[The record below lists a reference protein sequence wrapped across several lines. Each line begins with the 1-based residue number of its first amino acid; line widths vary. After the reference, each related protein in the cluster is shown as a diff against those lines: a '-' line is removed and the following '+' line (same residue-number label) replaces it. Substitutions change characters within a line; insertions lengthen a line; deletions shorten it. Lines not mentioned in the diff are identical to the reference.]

1 MGGNCVK
8 LNPANGSQPQMQN
21 WRKFDTVGD
30 NNEDKID
37 AAKFEE
43 NAKAIADMVY
53 GSGLFEGRGGG
64 RGHVGIV
71 GDKVIKFNTKKKERD
86 ELEKMKKLDTS
97 IKANSKEIKSESNGF
112 VTYQDM
118 KESCNNLR
126 RQLLKMAE
134 FAGLKDDDLAKVLD
148 ALKIKANGT
157 IGADAD
163 LLERKTVADILKK
176 LVSAYNETKAQAK
189 ILNSAL
195 WGGHTPTYGSSVA
208 SFRDAINKHNENIS
222 LTVTKE
228 YDDLVKDAVR
238 VSDGIDQ
245 TRDAIADRIRG
256 KVDGWC
262 THVNG
267 WLNRTRDFLIGLV
280 PETANDAKALRGLCE
295 TLDEHCRKIK
305 EILKEM
311 KDLAAQPPEDG
322 KYKPEKFGGRDS
334 SGRKEVY
341 SRFSKVVSLGFKE
354 VNFQFDSMLHSA
366 HLNHT
371 FSDGNRYPNF
381 TQSLSGQKI
390 PKAYEDIADDIS
402 VMCQTFRNAIDS
414 FVFIEDNTAK
424 AAGEKVDF
432 KNWNEKFDQRV
443 GNAANAFDKTLEG
456 LVGSANGSN
465 RTEMLKVIMNPPNE
479 QQKNQQP
486 GKLKALAQSLKDMWK
501 ATIAEDKCYK
511 FNTTFN
517 PSQLTYYLKDQESD
531 LDGAIN
537 NIKNVGDFTKFVDK
551 LIQTRSSRST
561 VFDMSMWGN
570 SSIPAAVP
578 RGLVTGQTPALFRK
592 MRENGEDGKMI
603 MTAMRYFN
611 RLHEVASAF
620 GVIDAKTG
628 VSPKDSEKKIPPTIN
643 DGQKVAQ

>member
-21 WRKFDTVGD
+21 WREFGTANDKDMT
-30 NNEDKID
+30 ED
-37 AAKFEE
+37 AKFEAK
-43 NAKAIADMVY
+43 AKAIAEMVY
-53 GSGLFEGRGGG
+53 GNGWFEGDRGGK
-64 RGHVGIV
+64 GHVGIV
-71 GDKVIKFNTKKKERD
+71 GNVVIKFNTKKKERD
-86 ELEKMKKLDTS
+86 ELDRMKKLDASMKASEDKTS
-97 IKANSKEIKSESNGF
+97 GNESKGF
-112 VTYQDM
+112 SPYQDM

-126 RQLLKMAE
+126 RELLKMAE
-134 FAGLKDDDLAKVLD
+134 YACAGSDELNDILG
-148 ALKIKANGT
+148 ALKIKVNGE
-157 IGADAD
+157 IDADAD
-163 LLERKTVADILKK
+163 LLERTTVADILKK
-176 LVSAYNETKAQAK
+176 MVAAHKQDKEQAK
-189 ILNSAL
+189 ILTKEL
-195 WGGHTPTYGSSVA
+195 WGGHTPTYGSSVS
-208 SFRDAINKHNENIS
+208 SFRKAVNLHNIDVNN
-222 LTVTKE
+222 TVTKE

-245 TRDAIADRIRG
+245 TRDAIADRIKG
-256 KVDGWC
+256 KIDGWC

-280 PETANDAKALRGLCE
+280 PETAKDAKALEGLCK
-295 TLDEHCRKIK
+295 TLDEHCKKIK

-311 KDLAAQPPEDG
+311 KDLAAQPPKDG
-322 KYKPEKFGGRDS
+322 EYKPENFGGRDIR
-334 SGRKEVY
+334 GRKIGY
-341 SRFSKVVSLGFKE
+341 SRFSKVVSLGFNA
-354 VNFQFDSMLHSA
+354 VNFQFDSMLRSA
-366 HLNHT
+366 NLNHT
-371 FSDGNRYPNF
+371 FSDGNPYPNF
-381 TQSLSGQKI
+381 AQSLSGQKI

-414 FVFIEDNTAK
+414 FVFIEDKAAK
-424 AAGEKVDF
+424 DAGEKVDF

-456 LVGSANGSN
+456 LSGSANGSN
-465 RTEMLKVIMNPPNE
+465 RTGMLEVIRNKAGTDE
-479 QQKNQQP
+479 
-486 GKLKALAQSLKDMWK
+486 LKGLALALKDMWK

-537 NIKNVGDFTKFVDK
+537 NIKNVDDFKKFVDK
-551 LIQTRSSRST
+551 LIQTKSSSST
-561 VFDMSMWGN
+561 VFDVSKWEN

-578 RGLVTGQTPALFRK
+578 RGLVTGLTPALFRMMK
-592 MRENGEDGKMI
+592 ENGEDGKMI

-628 VSPKDSEKKIPPTIN
+628 VSPKYSKKDPPPAIN